1 MKNKTSIIIVVWGI
15 AVLCTLFLS
24 SCKRPEVLDN
34 STLVN
39 SARNVAL
46 TFGPAYVPFFK
57 EANVSDVQ
65 VFKKED
71 YGDSRP
77 QIRKQIGRK
86 FYTVTFTY
94 DSTAVKFDFG
104 FAARVRIW
112 KDTGEPLDVIFGNGW
127 GRNFLFKTFVE
138 QTNHSPNDYEKV
150 ASDSIVKVPLQT
162 IHEPESIWNSNAD
175 NKQDSLSTR
184 DFLTNTEKE
193 KIKELASQVPDS
205 IRNRFA
211 VLVDKWNFAIDHNPK
226 TRYSASTYSYAKL
239 PEFIPLK
246 SMGKQIVPLIMERM
260 INSSDFY
267 FLVLYE
273 AVLEGNETNDGSKFS
288 ESEQIRAIRRV
299 KKWLEKQ

>member
-1 MKNKTSIIIVVWGI
+1 MIVVWGI

-65 VFKKED
+65 VFQKED
-71 YGDSRP
+71 YGDSFP
-77 QIRKQIGRK
+77 EIKKQIGRK

-138 QTNHSPNDYEKV
+138 QTNHSPNDYEKWLLTLLFKYHCKLYLNQRLFGTT
-150 ASDSIVKVPLQT
+150 IVTNKM
-162 IHEPESIWNSNAD
+162 NGYD
-175 NKQDSLSTR
+175 NK
-184 DFLTNTEKE
+184 
-193 KIKELASQVPDS
+193 P
-205 IRNRFA
+205 
-211 VLVDKWNFAIDHNPK
+211 VLMK
-226 TRYSASTYSYAKL
+226 
-239 PEFIPLK
+239 
-246 SMGKQIVPLIMERM
+246 
-260 INSSDFY
+260 
-267 FLVLYE
+267 
-273 AVLEGNETNDGSKFS
+273 
-288 ESEQIRAIRRV
+288 
-299 KKWLEKQ
+299 